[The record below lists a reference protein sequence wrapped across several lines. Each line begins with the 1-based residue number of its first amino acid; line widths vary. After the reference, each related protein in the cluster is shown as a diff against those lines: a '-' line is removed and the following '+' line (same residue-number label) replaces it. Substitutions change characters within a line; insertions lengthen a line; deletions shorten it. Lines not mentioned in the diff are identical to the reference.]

1 MTRDNFGITIGD
13 AALWCQ
19 AVEAIVAPGVNLTLA
34 KNVPKR
40 VSKLS
45 GMAKGGVEVK
55 QWIVKQT
62 PKKNKEKQ
70 TISSKKKGQTLGYIL
85 CLYTSFTRSI

>member
-62 PKKNKEKQ
+62 QKKQRKADNFFEKN
-70 TISSKKKGQTLGYIL
+70 IKVK
-85 CLYTSFTRSI
+85 R